1 MYRISRDDF
10 MRFEGY
16 SQQWKE
22 ININASEKVQR
33 YSKKIMDNMLTK
45 SKVNEQLPQELESKR
60 VFIAGEDLL
69 Q

>member
-1 MYRISRDDF
+1 
-10 MRFEGY
+10 MRFESY

>member
-16 SQQWKE
+16 SQPWKE
-22 ININASEKVQR
+22 ININASEKVLR

-45 SKVNEQLPQELESKR
+45 SKVNDQLPQELESKR